1 MAAMFAQTWSAEV
14 SAMAARAKEALGE
27 DQVEALAHVGA
38 MQARWLAAFLV
49 LRGVLFRK
57 RSSDFS
63 NRIVSIV
70 HGVSIVVL
78 TAMLVDW
85 QDPFARVGR
94 ESNAQEAKALAFSLA
109 YFSYD
114 FVVCLFID
122 DDMTTHLHH
131 VVTLAGLYVGAIQK
145 RGGPELVVCL
155 LISEATSPML
165 HLHHILKELKYKG
178 LLSVMNDVRPH
189 FTHWSVQFVGA
200 VLIDFLPRRLC
211 SFWRFSF
218 AGCASGPSLCTTRSL
233 PRPRPCL

>member
-94 ESNAQEAKALAFSLA
+94 ESNAQEVKDLVTMRTHAVGIDLGGRLSSQINCFGPLIYRQRLWHSVWHTFRTTSSSVCSL
-109 YFSYD
+109 
-114 FVVCLFID
+114 
-122 DDMTTHLHH
+122 TT
-131 VVTLAGLYVGAIQK
+131 T
-145 RGGPELVVCL
+145 
-155 LISEATSPML
+155 
-165 HLHHILKELKYKG
+165 
-178 LLSVMNDVRPH
+178 
-189 FTHWSVQFVGA
+189 
-200 VLIDFLPRRLC
+200 
-211 SFWRFSF
+211 
-218 AGCASGPSLCTTRSL
+218 
-233 PRPRPCL
+233 